1 MRWVEFWD
9 SFECAVHSNKRL
21 TNIEKFNYLKAKLH
35 GDAAHA
41 ISGIS
46 LSNDNYIVAIKI
58 LQERF
63 GKTQEVID
71 LHYNALINL
80 QNSDN
85 TTKGLRCF
93 LDKIAKHLRCLQVL
107 KQEIDQAVFVSIIK
121 SKLPKEVLLPLEIQ
135 LGTAKEWTTSD
146 LTESLSA
153 YVSAR
158 KRSEGSISVQ
168 SGAQSNESKER
179 QKTKTTHSDSRNGK
193 PRQSNVTSGEALVAN
208 TKSDRDYY
216 NLWDNNGT

>member
-1 MRWVEFWD
+1 MV
-9 SFECAVHSNKRL
+9 
-21 TNIEKFNYLKAKLH
+21 
-35 GDAAHA
+35 
-41 ISGIS
+41 
-46 LSNDNYIVAIKI
+46 
-58 LQERF
+58 
-63 GKTQEVID
+63 D

-158 KRSEGSISVQ
+158 ERSEGSSSVQ
-168 SGAQSNESKER
+168 SGAQSNKSKER

-208 TKSDRDYY
+208 TKSDRNYY
-216 NLWDNNGT
+216 NLCRYCEKEHWSDECPTYRTITERKRRIKGSCYRCLKVGHIVKDCKRSKRCVHCGETNSHHRSLCPKNQQYN